1 VTSSKRGS
9 CNERISDE
17 VHRLIQPCQRRG
29 TVTLKALVLT
39 ALVAEVN
46 RTR

>member
-1 VTSSKRGS
+1 VTSRERG
-9 CNERISDE
+9 CRNERISDE

-39 ALVAEVN
+39 ALVLDAN